1 MKKFFL
7 CLWELP
13 QNLLGMIYSRFAKST
28 NRFTYKN
35 KKFVVYF
42 CHCFGSA
49 VSFGKYIIFDTKYKG
64 SSKNKLWLMF
74 KHEFGHSMQSLYLG
88 WFYLLLVGVPSIL
101 RKIYSKIFKK
111 SNKWYYSGYPEK
123 WADRLGGVSRY

>member
-7 CLWELP
+7 YLWELP
-13 QNLLGMIYSRFAKST
+13 QNLLGMILSIGCTKHDWFGVKFYSK
-28 NRFTYKN
+28 
-35 KKFVVYF
+35 KKFF
-42 CHCFGSA
+42 KSGISL
-49 VSFGKYIIFDTKYKG
+49 GNYIIFDEVILNMDGKKAITFLLHERGHRKQ
-64 SSKNKLWLMF
+64 SK
-74 KHEFGHSMQSLYLG
+74 YLG
-88 WFYLLLVGVPSIL
+88 WFYFILVGIPSLL